1 MFSSSLSTAYISYFY
16 EENYKKKK
24 KSLREEAISS
34 DWLAVNYFVYLIW
47 PRFHTTFMPSV
58 LSQ

>member
-24 KSLREEAISS
+24 KNPSERRQSLVT
-34 DWLAVNYFVYLIW
+34 DLL
-47 PRFHTTFMPSV
+47 
-58 LSQ
+58 